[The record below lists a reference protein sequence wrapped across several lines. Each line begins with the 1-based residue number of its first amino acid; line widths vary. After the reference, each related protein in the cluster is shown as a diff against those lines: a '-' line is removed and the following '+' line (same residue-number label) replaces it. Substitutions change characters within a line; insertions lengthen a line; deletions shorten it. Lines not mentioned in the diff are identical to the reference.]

1 MDLLALSPLQWALAG
16 LAAYMIGLSKS
27 GLSGLGMVTVVLM
40 AVVMRGHEMAS
51 TGVVLPLLICGDL
64 MAVRAFRAHVVWRHV
79 LRILPP
85 ALVGVVI
92 GYWIMQVISNVS
104 FKPLIGWIVLVLTLL
119 QVARQRFP
127 GSFRQVPHHPAFAW
141 FMGGGAGVTTM
152 MANAAGPIMSLYL
165 LAVELP
171 KMQLVGTAA
180 WYFLLVNLMK
190 VPFSVNL
197 GLIHPQSLLFN
208 AILVPLVAI
217 GILSGRWVIHR
228 INQRLFE
235 QLLLWFAAVSAIYLI
250 LF

>member
-1 MDLLALSPLQWALAG
+1 MDLLALSPLQWVLAG
-16 LAAYMIGLSKS
+16 LAAYMVGLAKS
-27 GLSGLGMVTVVLM
+27 GLNGFGMVSVVLM

-64 MAVRAFRAHVVWRHV
+64 MAARAFRTHVVWRHI

-92 GYWIMQVISNVS
+92 GYWIMQHISNVG
-104 FKPLIGWIVLVLTLL
+104 FKPLIGWIVLTLTLF
-119 QVARQRFP
+119 QVIRQRYP
-127 GSFRQVPHHPAFAW
+127 DSFRQVPHHPAFAW
-141 FMGGGAGVTTM
+141 LMGGGAGVTTM

-190 VPFSVNL
+190 VPFSANL
-197 GLIHPQSLLFN
+197 GLINPQSLVFN
-208 AILVPLVAI
+208 GVLVPMVAI
-217 GILSGRWVIHR
+217 GIVSGKWVLHR

-235 QLLLWFAAVSAIYLI
+235 QLLLWFAALSALYLI
-250 LF
+250 FF